1 MLGAGACGTANDES
15 GQTKTAQMTENTQQ
29 PQDEQEAE
37 DAQLSGETLSTQEAQ
52 GNQNA
57 AETSTER
64 EPLPLLTSY
73 VNDDEMDA
81 ADMWSS
87 CEDAALAKV
96 MRKAESGEPVTIACI
111 GGSITQ
117 GTIAKGTTDSEVGFS
132 TPYAEL
138 FHKWWSER
146 FPDTEVNFINAGIGG
161 TDSYLGVHRVER
173 DVLQYQPDLVLVEY
187 AVNDADSFFYKR
199 SYDNLVRKI
208 LESDSAPAVMLLF
221 MAQTDGTSAQD
232 MQVLVGYNYALPM
245 VSYANCIKS
254 MMENGRYTAEQ
265 LSGDG
270 VHPSALG
277 HAIAGEILWNY
288 LNQVYGQMYELD
300 DPKPFDLAA
309 VTDERYKNAEI
320 VDATLEQALQEPAET
335 GAAGTFELLSSGT
348 FEQESAS
355 EYFPN
360 GWGCREG
367 DGNLEFTGT
376 FRNLGVLYLAT
387 TDGKSGIF
395 DIWIDGEC
403 VWSINADFTGGWGN
417 AITAKEVYTSDM
429 AAEHTIVIKKSPD
442 SEGDVFH
449 LLGLL
454 AS

>member
-1 MLGAGACGTANDES
+1 
-15 GQTKTAQMTENTQQ
+15 MTENTQQ
-29 PQDEQEAE
+29 SQEAQ
-37 DAQLSGETLSTQEAQ
+37 DAQQSGEELSSQDAQ
-52 GNQNA
+52 GNQDA
-57 AETSTER
+57 DGTSTER

-73 VNDDEMDA
+73 VNDEEMAA
-81 ADMWSS
+81 ADMWPTCDDS
-87 CEDAALAKV
+87 ALAKV
-96 MRKAESGEPVTIACI
+96 MRKAKSGEPVTIACI

-117 GTIAKGTTDSEVGFS
+117 GTIAKGTADSEVGFS

-138 FHKWWSER
+138 FHEWWSKR

-187 AVNDADSFFYKR
+187 AVNDADTFFYKR
-199 SYDNLVRKI
+199 SYDNLVRRI

-245 VSYANCIKS
+245 LSYANCIKS

-288 LNQVYGQMYELD
+288 LNQVYGELD
-300 DPKPFDLAA
+300 ALVDPQPFDLAA
-309 VTDERYKNAEI
+309 VTDERYKNAKLVDAATI
-320 VDATLEQALQEPAET
+320 VTDAADRNEADMDATLEQGVEETAET
-335 GAAGTFELLSSGT
+335 DTVGNFELLSLGT

-355 EYFPN
+355 EYFPD
-360 GWGCREG
+360 GWVCREG

-376 FRNLGVLYLAT
+376 FRNLGILYLAT
-387 TDGKSGIF
+387 TDGKSGSF

-403 VWSINADFTGGWGN
+403 VWSINADFSGGWGN
-417 AITAKEVYTSDM
+417 AITAKEVYTSDL
-429 AAEHTIVIKKSPD
+429 ASEHTIVIQKSPD

-454 AS
+454 VS

>member
-1 MLGAGACGTANDES
+1 
-15 GQTKTAQMTENTQQ
+15 MTENTQQ
-29 PQDEQEAE
+29 TQDEQNAE
-37 DAQLSGETLSTQEAQ
+37 NEMQSGEELSTQE
-52 GNQNA
+52 N
-57 AETSTER
+57 R

-73 VNDDEMDA
+73 VNDEEMAA
-81 ADMWSS
+81 ADRWPS
-87 CEDAALAKV
+87 CDDAALAKV
-96 MRKAESGEPVTIACI
+96 MRKAESGETVTIACI

-138 FHKWWSER
+138 FHEWWTER

-187 AVNDADSFFYKR
+187 AVNDADSLFYKR
-199 SYDNLVRKI
+199 SYDNLVRRI

-221 MAQTDGTSAQD
+221 MAQTDGTCAQD

-277 HAIAGEILWNY
+277 HAITGEILWRY
-288 LNQVYGQMYELD
+288 LNQVYEEMDALD
-300 DPKPFDLAA
+300 DPEPFDLAA
-309 VTDERYKNAEI
+309 VTDERYKNAQI
-320 VDATLEQALQEPAET
+320 VDAATIVMDVADRNEADMDATLEQGVEESAET
-335 GAAGTFELLSSGT
+335 GTAGNLKLLSLGT

-355 EYFPN
+355 EYFPD
-360 GWGCREG
+360 GWVCMEG

-376 FRNLGVLYLAT
+376 FRNLGILYLAT

-403 VWSINADFTGGWGN
+403 VWSINADFSGGWGN
-417 AITAKEVYTSDM
+417 AITAKEVYTSDT
-429 AAEHTIVIKKSPD
+429 AAEHTIVIQKSPD
-442 SEGDVFH
+442 SAGNLFH

>member
-1 MLGAGACGTANDES
+1 MLGAGACGTA
-15 GQTKTAQMTENTQQ
+15 QNT
-29 PQDEQEAE
+29 DDTQEF
-37 DAQLSGETLSTQEAQ
+37 GEELSTQGNGEPQ
-52 GNQNA
+52 ETTGNQEATENGNA
-57 AETSTER
+57 SETEVER
-64 EPLPLLTSY
+64 ESLPLLTTY
-73 VNDDEMDA
+73 VNDDEMTA
-81 ADMWSS
+81 ADMWPS
-87 CEDAALAKV
+87 CDDAALAKV

-117 GTIAKGTTDSEVGFS
+117 GTIAKGTADSEVGFS

-138 FHKWWSER
+138 FHEWWTER

-277 HAIAGEILWNY
+277 HAIVGEILWNY
-288 LNQVYGQMYELD
+288 LNQVYGEMYELD
-300 DPKPFDLAA
+300 DPEPFDLAA
-309 VTDERYKNAEI
+309 VTDERYKHAEI
-320 VDATLEQALQEPAET
+320 VDAADSNGADMDVTLEQGLQETAKT
-335 GAAGTFELLSSGT
+335 GIAGSFELLSTGT

-360 GWGCREG
+360 GWVCREG
-367 DGNLEFTGT
+367 DGNLELTGI
-376 FRNLGVLYLAT
+376 FRNLGILYLAT

-395 DIWIDGEC
+395 DIWVDGEC

-417 AITAKEVYTSDM
+417 AITAKEVYTSDA

-454 AS
+454 VS

>member
-1 MLGAGACGTANDES
+1 MKKSYNNRRHKRRRWCALLLAAVMLGAGACGTANDES
-15 GQTKTAQMTENTQQ
+15 GQPKTAQMTENTQQ
-29 PQDEQEAE
+29 PGT
-37 DAQLSGETLSTQEAQ
+37 AQNTDDTQEFGEELSMQ
-52 GNQNA
+52 GI
-57 AETSTER
+57 R
-64 EPLPLLTSY
+64 EPLPLLTAY
-73 VNDDEMDA
+73 VNDDEMAA
-81 ADMWSS
+81 ADMWPS
-87 CEDAALAKV
+87 CDDAALAKV
-96 MRKAESGEPVTIACI
+96 MRKAESGAPVTIACI

-117 GTIAKGTTDSEVGFS
+117 GTIAKGTTDGEVGFS

-138 FHKWWSER
+138 FYEWWTER

-245 VSYANCIKS
+245 LSYANCIKS
-254 MMENGRYTAEQ
+254 MMESGRYTAEQ

-277 HAIAGEILWNY
+277 HAVAGEILWNY
-288 LNQVYGQMYELD
+288 LNQVYGERDELD
-300 DPKPFDLAA
+300 DPEPFDLAA

-320 VDATLEQALQEPAET
+320 VDA
-335 GAAGTFELLSSGT
+335 AGTFELLSPGN

-360 GWGCREG
+360 GWVCREG

-376 FRNLGVLYLAT
+376 FRNLGILYLAT

-417 AITAKEVYTSDM
+417 AITAKEVYTSDA
-429 AAEHTIVIKKSPD
+429 AAEHTIVIQKSPD

>member
-1 MLGAGACGTANDES
+1 
-15 GQTKTAQMTENTQQ
+15 
-29 PQDEQEAE
+29 
-37 DAQLSGETLSTQEAQ
+37 
-52 GNQNA
+52 
-57 AETSTER
+57 
-64 EPLPLLTSY
+64 
-73 VNDDEMDA
+73 
-81 ADMWSS
+81 
-87 CEDAALAKV
+87 
-96 MRKAESGEPVTIACI
+96 
-111 GGSITQ
+111 
-117 GTIAKGTTDSEVGFS
+117 
-132 TPYAEL
+132 
-138 FHKWWSER
+138 
-146 FPDTEVNFINAGIGG
+146 
-161 TDSYLGVHRVER
+161 
-173 DVLQYQPDLVLVEY
+173 
-187 AVNDADSFFYKR
+187 
-199 SYDNLVRKI
+199 
-208 LESDSAPAVMLLF
+208 MLLF

-245 VSYANCIKS
+245 LSYANCIKC
-254 MMENGRYTAEQ
+254 MMESGRYTAEQ

-288 LNQVYGQMYELD
+288 LNLVYGQMNELD
-300 DPKPFDLAA
+300 DPEPFDLAA

-320 VDATLEQALQEPAET
+320 VDAADCNEADMDVTLGQELQESEET
-335 GAAGTFELLSSGT
+335 GIAGTFELLSPGN

-360 GWGCREG
+360 GWVCREG
-367 DGNLEFTGT
+367 DGNLELTGT

-417 AITAKEVYTSDM
+417 AITAKEVYTSDA

>member
-1 MLGAGACGTANDES
+1 MLGTGACGTADDETVQIRES
-15 GQTKTAQMTENTQQ
+15 QTTETV
-29 PQDEQEAE
+29 QEDLNVAE
-37 DAQLSGETLSTQEAQ
+37 I
-52 GNQNA
+52 
-57 AETSTER
+57 STER
-64 EPLPLLTSY
+64 EALPLLTTY
-73 VNDDEMDA
+73 VNDEEMAA
-81 ADMWSS
+81 ADMWPT
-87 CEDAALAKV
+87 CDDAALAKV

-117 GTIAKGTTDSEVGFS
+117 GTIARGTMDSEVGFS
-132 TPYAEL
+132 TPYAQL
-138 FHKWWSER
+138 FHEWWTER
-146 FPDTEVNFINAGIGG
+146 FPDTEITFINAGIGG
-161 TDSYLGVHRVER
+161 TDSYLGVHRVQR

-187 AVNDADSFFYKR
+187 AVNDGDSLFYKR
-199 SYDNLVRKI
+199 SYDNLVRNI

-232 MQVLVGYNYALPM
+232 MQVLVGYNYGLPM

-254 MMENGRYTAEQ
+254 MMDNGRYTAEQ

-288 LNQVYGQMYELD
+288 LNQVYGELDALD
-300 DPKPFDLAA
+300 DPEPFDLAA

-320 VDATLEQALQEPAET
+320 VDSASFVMDITVE
-335 GAAGTFELLSSGT
+335 ELGT

-360 GWGCREG
+360 GWVCREG
-367 DGNLEFTGT
+367 DGNLQFTGT
-376 FRNLGVLYLAT
+376 FRNLGILYLAT

-403 VWSINADFTGGWGN
+403 VWSVNADFTGGWGN
-417 AITAKEVYTSDM
+417 AITAKEVYTSDA
-429 AAEHTIVIKKSPD
+429 AAEHSIVIKKSPD
-442 SEGDVFH
+442 SELDVFH

-454 AS
+454 VS